1 MWFLWERQSH
11 GTARIA
17 TGSSAIRSKVG
28 VPGAVDDRTNTAS
41 STRKRLQR
49 GRGPHEVASDR
60 SVRAQLTE
68 IANQLSVPIVGI
80 RGTVRPVRDWNQEH
94 GHALCGVGG
103 SDNRRPWQ
111 ARAPGLCLS

>member
-1 MWFLWERQSH
+1 MRVLWERQSH

-28 VPGAVDDRTNTAS
+28 LGAVDDRTNRAS

-49 GRGPHEVASDR
+49 GRGLHEVAWDR

-68 IANQLSVPIVGI
+68 IANQLSVPIVGL
-80 RGTVRPVRDWNQEH
+80 RGTVRPLRDWNQEH
-94 GHALCGVGG
+94 GHAFSGVGG

-111 ARAPGLCLS
+111 VRAPSLCLS